1 MQQGTAHVK
10 PGDHATVRE
19 AKVNESVNEYF
30 QIIVKKKELGKSL
43 RHTVTKQ
50 V

>member
-1 MQQGTAHVK
+1 MQQCPAHVK

-30 QIIVKKKELGKSL
+30 QIIVKKKKKSPESL
-43 RHTVTKQ
+43 YVIL
-50 V
+50 